1 MLEKTSQAFRKLIV
15 ILIFILAIA
24 LLICTL
30 SVLFS
35 VLTLAVIATLT
46 ALVIAPKETRQFFA
60 KLAQCV
66 DSWVQAMVSLK
77 ILCARIKQKTKR
89 TRLRTIK
96 PLQPKHQKISS
107 CKRDSSYPVS
117 SSNDLSSFS
126 QPKS

>member
-46 ALVIAPKETRQFFA
+46 ALVIALKKPVNSLPSLPNALIRGYRQ
-60 KLAQCV
+60 
-66 DSWVQAMVSLK
+66 W
-77 ILCARIKQKTKR
+77 
-89 TRLRTIK
+89 
-96 PLQPKHQKISS
+96 
-107 CKRDSSYPVS
+107 
-117 SSNDLSSFS
+117 
-126 QPKS
+126 

>member
-60 KLAQCV
+60 KLAQYV
-66 DSWVQAMVSLK
+66 DSWVQAMVK
-77 ILCARIKQKTKR
+77 M
-89 TRLRTIK
+89 
-96 PLQPKHQKISS
+96 
-107 CKRDSSYPVS
+107 VS
-117 SSNDLSSFS
+117 DGGELVKDLMRQNKAENKKNETSDN
-126 QPKS
+126 

>member
-46 ALVIAPKETRQFFA
+46 VLVIAPKETRQFFA

-66 DSWVQAMVSLK
+66 DSWVQAMVK
-77 ILCARIKQKTKR
+77 M
-89 TRLRTIK
+89 
-96 PLQPKHQKISS
+96 
-107 CKRDSSYPVS
+107 VS
-117 SSNDLSSFS
+117 DGGELVKDLMRQNKAENKKNETSDN
-126 QPKS
+126 

>member
-66 DSWVQAMVSLK
+66 DSWVVK
-77 ILCARIKQKTKR
+77 
-89 TRLRTIK
+89 
-96 PLQPKHQKISS
+96 
-107 CKRDSSYPVS
+107 
-117 SSNDLSSFS
+117 DLMRQNKAENKKNETSDN
-126 QPKS
+126 